1 MIIIYIHENKPLDF
15 TCAVRRV
22 ALAPNEHPVIV
33 PRTVGGMRQDIHCS
47 DCDKLID
54 EEV

>member
-1 MIIIYIHENKPLDF
+1 MIVIYIHDKQPLDF

-22 ALAPNEHPVIV
+22 ALAPGDHPVIV
-33 PRTVGGMRQDIHCS
+33 PRVVGDVRQDIHCS
-47 DCDKLID
+47 DCDRLID